1 MKRNLLLT
9 LMLAFVVMLASAAN
23 SGKKPTR
30 LKAKAKAS
38 HVVLIGIDGWG
49 AYSVTKAHDIPNIK
63 YFMQNGCYTLKDR
76 SVLPSASA
84 INWSS
89 MFMGVPTEMH
99 GYTTW
104 GSRTPEIPSAYIG
117 EHGMC
122 PTIFTLIREQMPGA
136 NTACFAEWDGIK
148 YLVDTL
154 SISHVECPIS
164 SEKDLNTLSNRA
176 ADYIK
181 ANKPAFIAICNDQ
194 LDHTGHGE
202 GHDTP
207 AYYDCLARVD
217 RQIGI
222 IMQAVKDAGMWD
234 NTIFILTADHGG
246 INKGHGGQTLQEM
259 QIPFVICGKNVKS
272 GMQINDCMMQYDC
285 AATIADIF
293 GLQRPQ
299 SWRGVPAYSV
309 FKHRLTVCPNN

>member
-9 LMLAFVVMLASAAN
+9 LLIAFGVIMASAATG
-23 SGKKPTR
+23 GKKTR
-30 LKAKAKAS
+30 GSKPKAG

-49 AYSVTKAHDIPNIK
+49 AYSVPKAHDIPNIR
-63 YFMQNGCYTLKDR
+63 YFMENGCYTLKDR

-104 GSRTPEIPSAYIG
+104 GSRTPEIPSAYVG

-122 PTIFTLIREQMPGA
+122 PTIFTILREQMPSA
-136 NTACFAEWDGIK
+136 TTACFAEWDGIK

-154 SISHVECPIS
+154 AISHVDCPIS
-164 SEKDLNTLSNRA
+164 ADKDLNTLSNRA
-176 ADYIK
+176 ADYIR
-181 ANKPAFIAICNDQ
+181 ANKPKFIAVCNDQ
-194 LDHTGHGE
+194 LDHTGHGV

-217 RQIGI
+217 SQIGI

-246 INKGHGGQTLQEM
+246 INKGHGGKTLQEM
-259 QIPFVICGKNVKS
+259 QIPFVICGKGVKK
-272 GMQINDCMMQYDC
+272 GMQITDCMMQYDC
-285 AATIADIF
+285 AATIAEIF

-309 FKHRLTVCPNN
+309 FAK